1 MKGVGAGEMMLPK
14 AGWIAGLLIAA
25 SAVPMNA
32 QDDGVTTLKV
42 KTRIVILDVVVTDG
56 KGRIF
61 TDLKKDDFIIRED
74 KVEQQIRYFEP
85 PSGHAMPVTEKPIVE
100 SSADLRKIG
109 DAPVTILVLDELNTR
124 WEDMGYAKGQMEKYL
139 KAQPEVLK
147 QATTLLAANN
157 TKFVQVHD
165 YTQSRA
171 SLLKA
176 LHDHFP
182 DYPWRLMKSGKS
194 GPGAVERMAQSLSS
208 LQQIAQAQTGT
219 PGRKNVIWVG
229 KGFPGADTSAL
240 DDVTEKTIEDVIHR
254 TTNMLLAARI
264 TLYTID
270 PTANTTTTVDVQ
282 DPDDI
287 AAESNENGG
296 DPFAG
301 TVQFSQFATETGGK
315 IYYSRNDIDK
325 VIAEG
330 IEAGNNYY
338 TLSYAPTDTTDDAAK
353 YRKIRII
360 MKNPNLRAV
369 TRDGYFPETKGAPNV
384 VIAKGTPPKQAK
396 AMLQMDL
403 SDAVMSSMV
412 YNGLRAT
419 ATKGAG
425 NVWNV
430 SVAPGTLEWSAG
442 AGGAKQAEVS
452 LLAACFS
459 KSDKIL
465 AHTAREMTSASK
477 ADNPQMTGVDAVFS
491 IAVDVPAGTTRLRFV
506 VRDAVSG
513 RMGTVDVAKP

>member
-1 MKGVGAGEMMLPK
+1 MLRRKWMAGVVMAV
-14 AGWIAGLLIAA
+14 AA
-25 SAVPMNA
+25 VSLWA
-32 QDDGVTTLKV
+32 QDAPTTTLKV

-61 TDLKKDDFIIRED
+61 TDLKKDDFTIRED
-74 KVEQQIRYFEP
+74 KVPQTIRYFEAP
-85 PSGHAMPVTEKPIVE
+85 AEHAMPVSEKPIVQ
-100 SSADLRKIG
+100 SSADLKKIG

-147 QATTLLAANN
+147 QATTVLAANN

-165 YTQSRA
+165 YTQNRA
-171 SLLKA
+171 ELLKA
-176 LHDHFP
+176 VHDHFP
-182 DYPWRLMKSGKS
+182 EYPWRLMKSGKS

-229 KGFPGADTSAL
+229 KGFPGADTAAL
-240 DDVTEKTIEDVIHR
+240 DDKTEKTIEDVIHR

-264 TLYTID
+264 TMYTID

-315 IYYSRNDIDK
+315 IYASRNDIDK
-325 VIAEG
+325 MISEG

-338 TLSYAPTDTTDDAAK
+338 TLSYAPTDTSENSAK
-353 YRKIRII
+353 YRKIHVV

-369 TRDGYFPETKGAPNV
+369 TRDGYFPEKSNEPNV
-384 VIAKGTPPKQAK
+384 VIAKSTPPKQAK
-396 AMLQMDL
+396 ALLQMDL
-403 SDAVMSSMV
+403 SNAALSSMV
-412 YNGLRAT
+412 YNGLGAT
-419 ATKGAG
+419 AVRGAG
-425 NVWNV
+425 NVWEV
-430 SVAPGTLEWSAG
+430 KVAPATLEWRDTPDGSHQG
-442 AGGAKQAEVS
+442 EVTV
-452 LLAACFS
+452 LVACFG
-459 KSDKIL
+459 KGDKL
-465 AHTAREMTSASK
+465 LGRTGRELTAMSK
-477 ADNPQMTGVDAVFS
+477 AENPQTSGVDAVFS

-506 VRDAVSG
+506 IRDAVSG
-513 RMGTVDVAKP
+513 RMGTVDIAKP